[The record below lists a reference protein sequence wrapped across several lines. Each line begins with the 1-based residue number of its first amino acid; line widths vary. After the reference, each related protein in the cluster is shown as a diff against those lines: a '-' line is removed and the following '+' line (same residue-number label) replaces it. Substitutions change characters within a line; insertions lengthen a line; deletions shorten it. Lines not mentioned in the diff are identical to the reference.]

1 MAESQQFPLLYI
13 YLNWSKTSSISL
25 IFTVLFLNTHTT
37 IIYKVSTTI
46 AVFNTRNNVINNTN
60 TVFIV
65 DQFLNCF
72 IDLFHRLP
80 IGNSVE
86 VFTLQAVRHH
96 EQTEELLNLDN
107 RHFVFHV

>member
-60 TVFIV
+60 TVFV
-65 DQFLNCF
+65 VNYFLNSLGDF
-72 IDLFHRLP
+72 FHRAP

-86 VFTLQAVRHH
+86 IFTFQPIGHH
-96 EQTEELLNLDN
+96 KQTQDFFRFQD